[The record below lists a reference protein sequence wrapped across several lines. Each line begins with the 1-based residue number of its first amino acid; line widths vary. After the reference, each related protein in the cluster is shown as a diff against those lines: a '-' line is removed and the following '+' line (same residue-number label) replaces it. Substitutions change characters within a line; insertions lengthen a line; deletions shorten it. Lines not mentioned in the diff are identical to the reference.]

1 MRRTAAV
8 LLIVA
13 GIVAG
18 WLCWSTRTPSGPE
31 RLTGAGTQY
40 SAEVTLD
47 KARPGVV
54 DADIFVTGSVDAVW
68 LSAVMPEMGHA
79 TPEIPAQQR
88 KTGRFH
94 ARGEL
99 FTMPGAWE
107 LTVRVEGA
115 AGPELITVKVLV
127 EG

>member
-8 LLIVA
+8 LLIAA
-13 GIVAG
+13 GIAAG
-18 WLCWSTRTPSGPE
+18 WLFWSTRTAAGPE
-31 RLTGAGTQY
+31 RLTGASAHH

-54 DADIFVTGSVDAVW
+54 DVDIAVSGFAEAVW

-79 TPEIPAQQR
+79 TPEIPARQR
-88 KTGRFH
+88 KPGRFH

-99 FTMPGAWE
+99 FTMSGAWE
-107 LTVRVEGA
+107 LTIRVQGT
-115 AGPELITVKVLV
+115 AGTELITVKVLV